1 MSRRAAAVLSLAIV
15 FASGPARA
23 QLAGD
28 IIKGQTGLAAGTQ
41 PPESLVLSPWFYDYY
56 TTQVVDASGNVL
68 PTTGSLNTLAVPGLN
83 VWYVSPLK
91 ILGANYG
98 AVLSLWGTSPTT
110 DFPRLNVNQSTY
122 GFGDMYLQPL
132 QLGWHTTY
140 VDVI

>member
-1 MSRRAAAVLSLAIV
+1 MRHWATAVLSFAVVL
-15 FASGPARA
+15 ASGPAQA

-56 TTQVVDASGNVL
+56 TTQVVDGSGNVL

-98 AVLSLWGTSPTT
+98 AVLALWGASPTT
-110 DFPRLNVNQSTY
+110 DFPRLNVHQSTY
-122 GFGDMYLQPL
+122 GFGDMYLKPVE
-132 QLGWHTTY
+132 LGWHTPY
-140 VDVI
+140 VDA